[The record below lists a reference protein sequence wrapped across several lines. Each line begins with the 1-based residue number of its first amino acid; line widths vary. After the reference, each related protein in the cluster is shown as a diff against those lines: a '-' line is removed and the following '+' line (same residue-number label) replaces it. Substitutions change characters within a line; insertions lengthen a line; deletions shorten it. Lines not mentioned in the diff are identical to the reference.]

1 MRWVWYCAALP
12 AISLILT
19 CTGPED
25 NLPDLTLDDI
35 KEQYRQVD
43 TLNAL
48 VFRNEL
54 DTSKVDRYLV
64 LGRDFRND
72 EVIVRRG
79 EERLLGCFMHPLFF
93 GLFYENSDSSQCSQV
108 GGIKVIDYEGI
119 AGTPRYVGCAPD
131 TSS

>member
-1 MRWVWYCAALP
+1 MVLG
-12 AISLILT
+12 LFLT

-35 KEQYRQVD
+35 KEQYCQVD
-43 TLNAL
+43 SLNAL

-54 DTSKVDRYLV
+54 DTSEVDRHVV
-64 LGRDFRND
+64 LGRDIRND
-72 EVIVRRG
+72 EVVVRRG
-79 EERLLGCFMHPLFF
+79 EERLLGCIMYPLLF

-119 AGTPRYVGCAPD
+119 AGIPRYVGCAPD